1 MTVGRK
7 ALFFPELVRL
17 TSSPLA
23 ITTMDPSFSDMAGN
37 VPVMIIHHP
46 QKTCVLSWNIKS
58 TYEQVVL
65 IRDKSEKFKNIFNLS
80 PAISTIVWRF

>member
-23 ITTMDPSFSDMAGN
+23 ITTMDPSFSDMGGN

-46 QKTCVLSWNIKS
+46 QKACVLSWNIKS

-65 IRDKSEKFKNIFNLS
+65 IRDKSEKL
-80 PAISTIVWRF
+80 